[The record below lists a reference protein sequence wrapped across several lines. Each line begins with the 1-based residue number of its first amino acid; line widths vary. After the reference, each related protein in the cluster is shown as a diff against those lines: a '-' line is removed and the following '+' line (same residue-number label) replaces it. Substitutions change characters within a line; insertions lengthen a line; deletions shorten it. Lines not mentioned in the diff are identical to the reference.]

1 MLPFNSSEVLFCLDE
16 LPKAKREGE
25 GPEER
30 TPATRRA
37 REIRQMARER
47 RTKVT
52 MLERFK
58 SALGKGGCWWGWCD
72 GELGDAAESWRE
84 REDGIR
90 AQEPFLREAGGGR
103 GAGGR

>member
-1 MLPFNSSEVLFCLDE
+1 
-16 LPKAKREGE
+16 
-25 GPEER
+25 
-30 TPATRRA
+30 
-37 REIRQMARER
+37 
-47 RTKVT
+47 

-58 SALGKGGCWWGWCD
+58 SALGKGGCWWGGCEE

>member
-1 MLPFNSSEVLFCLDE
+1 MLPFSSSKVLFCLDE
-16 LPKAKREGE
+16 LVKTKREGE

-37 REIRQMARER
+37 RERRQMARER

-58 SALGKGGCWWGWCD
+58 SALGKGVWWVGG
-72 GELGDAAESWRE
+72 GEGEFGEAESGRE